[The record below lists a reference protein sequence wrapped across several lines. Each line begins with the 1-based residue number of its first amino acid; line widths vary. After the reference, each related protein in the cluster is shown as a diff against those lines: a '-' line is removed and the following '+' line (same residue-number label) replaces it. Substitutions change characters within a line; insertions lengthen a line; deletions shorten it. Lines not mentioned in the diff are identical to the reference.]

1 LMQLETI
8 LSTLLVVFVVLS
20 VVGFY
25 LARRYYRRWQTR
37 QTLAYQIGGRQAKGD
52 MYQILGTFAVLDEY
66 EQVILLSTTSKQS
79 SLDLIG
85 IRDDMIDFVE
95 FKKKG
100 APLQGSERKI
110 KKLVD
115 ERKVRYIIK
124 DIDLPQDLQI
134 GNRTQH

>member
-1 LMQLETI
+1 
-8 LSTLLVVFVVLS
+8 
-20 VVGFY
+20 
-25 LARRYYRRWQTR
+25 
-37 QTLAYQIGGRQAKGD
+37 
-52 MYQILGTFAVLDEY
+52 MYQILGTFAVLNEY

-85 IRDDMIDFVE
+85 IRDGMIDFVE

-100 APLQGSERKI
+100 APLQRSERKI

-115 ERKVRYIIK
+115 ERRVRYIIK
-124 DIDLPQDLQI
+124 DVDLPQDLQI